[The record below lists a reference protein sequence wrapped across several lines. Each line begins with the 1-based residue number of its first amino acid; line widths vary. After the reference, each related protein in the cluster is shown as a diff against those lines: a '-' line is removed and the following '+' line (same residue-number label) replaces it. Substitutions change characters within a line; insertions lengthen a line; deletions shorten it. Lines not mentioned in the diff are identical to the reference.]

1 MSELPDMI
9 SAVVQDNKVDAE
21 SHFKNTMASKI
32 GAALDIKRVEVA
44 NSLVKSQLE
53 SEPEVTPEPVE
64 NTADEKV

>member
-44 NSLVKSQLE
+44 NSLVKSQPE